1 MNREEDG
8 KLTVC
13 VFFVE
18 IETSVFQQS
27 AIMIGIRIMIREG
40 VYPCFF
46 SHVYAIFFHSDVLRR
61 QKHVFHLYSM
71 NTFPPCYSLIEIS
84 IQRSLRHIYFSQ
96 SHAPRS
102 SSLQSC

>member
-13 VFFVE
+13 VFFIE

-46 SHVYAIFFHSDVLRR
+46 RTYMLSSFIVTCYVGR
-61 QKHVFHLYSM
+61 SM
-71 NTFPPCYSLIEIS
+71 
-84 IQRSLRHIYFSQ
+84 YFICT
-96 SHAPRS
+96 R
-102 SSLQSC
+102 